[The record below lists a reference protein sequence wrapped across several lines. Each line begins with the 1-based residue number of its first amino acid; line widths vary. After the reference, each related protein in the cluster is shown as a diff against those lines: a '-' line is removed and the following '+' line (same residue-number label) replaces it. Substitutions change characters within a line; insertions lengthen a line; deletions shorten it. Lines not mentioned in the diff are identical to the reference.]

1 MNYIYAS
8 QKCQV
13 YAQVR
18 NSTKASFSNS
28 ISQRGPKTNSIF
40 LHICHIAVFIA
51 QILPSLV
58 SFYIYWFLK
67 NFTWLR
73 FEDTVTRNMKNVKLE
88 MHNKNSSW
96 LEKARNRDGRIHDQ
110 TKVKTAIISPTD
122 RYNDD
127 HGDVYEDYYK
137 HRIQDSLYFI
147 LLVALF

>member
-40 LHICHIAVFIA
+40 FHICHIAVFIA

-58 SFYIYWFLK
+58 SFYIHWFLK

-73 FEDTVTRNMKNVKLE
+73 FEDTVKRNMKL
-88 MHNKNSSW
+88 
-96 LEKARNRDGRIHDQ
+96 
-110 TKVKTAIISPTD
+110 
-122 RYNDD
+122 
-127 HGDVYEDYYK
+127 YEVGYT
-137 HRIQDSLYFI
+137 
-147 LLVALF
+147 